1 MVRQEARAHARAS
14 ASPTAHPEGTDIAK
28 PLIAPD
34 ILKAITVALAK
45 EKDVPAGTKPKEAS
59 PRSGATEKQSIRP
72 ARTAIAHARGGNK
85 GK

>member
-1 MVRQEARAHARAS
+1 M
-14 ASPTAHPEGTDIAK
+14 AK
-28 PLIAPD
+28 PRVSPD
-34 ILKAITVALAK
+34 LLQAITQAAPKPGAAK
-45 EKDVPAGTKPKEAS
+45 RKEAA